1 LRQGGALAAAAPA
14 PILLAISSPQS
25 PGATAAMNAQPP
37 DDAIRFAV
45 LDDED
50 LSVMSAHLQDAVLRP
65 ANVTY
70 LASTKRFVL
79 VVARLDW
86 RCVASGKPARREA
99 GFHFEHVRRVRQL
112 GFGRRDPADQ
122 LQLLAVS
129 FEPTDAPAGTVLLTF
144 AGGAMIR
151 LEVECLEAE
160 MHDLGPCWPV
170 DHCPR
175 HHLDEAAA
183 AG

>member
-1 LRQGGALAAAAPA
+1 
-14 PILLAISSPQS
+14 
-25 PGATAAMNAQPP
+25 MNAQPP

-45 LDDED
+45 LDAED
-50 LSVMSAHLQDAVLRP
+50 LAVMSAHLQDAVLKP
-65 ANVTY
+65 ADVSY
-70 LASTKRFVL
+70 LQSTKRFVL

-86 RCVASGKPARREA
+86 RRVASGRPARREA
-99 GFHFEHVRRVRQL
+99 GFHFEHVQRVRQL
-112 GFGRRDPADQ
+112 GFSRRVPAEQ

-129 FEPTDAPAGTVLLTF
+129 YETTDAPAGTVLLTF

-175 HHLDEAAA
+175 HQVDDAAV

>member
-1 LRQGGALAAAAPA
+1 
-14 PILLAISSPQS
+14 
-25 PGATAAMNAQPP
+25 MNVQAP

-45 LDDED
+45 LDEED
-50 LSVMSAHLQDAVLRP
+50 LSVMSTHLQDALLSP
-65 ANVTY
+65 ANATY
-70 LASTKRFVL
+70 LSGAKRFVVL
-79 VVARLDW
+79 VARVDW
-86 RCVASGKPARREA
+86 RCTAAGRPARREA

-112 GFGRRDPADQ
+112 GFGRRDPGET

-129 FEPTDAPAGTVLLTF
+129 FQSTDPPAGTVLLVF

-175 HHLDEAAA
+175 HQLDDTSA